1 MGATWQAARTM
12 FMQHIGPQSVTEQHP
27 HRPLDHEA
35 MDVADIVA
43 WAMCVMNDYCI
54 VLYVL

>member
-43 WAMCVMNDYCI
+43 WAMCVTK
-54 VLYVL
+54 